1 MRFVASAKKTINE
14 NEKLH
19 LLLKWIVPLV
29 EVLVFAFIWTAILK
43 SLQLFP
49 AGMKLF
55 IAGVCFVVLCLSVT
69 LRVYNLRYEKSLI
82 VRVLTFT
89 VIAGV
94 ATYIVSA
101 HLRGIDS
108 LLSVFAETDNL
119 IESLTH
125 LVSAAPLSVKITL
138 AAFIFF
144 AVVFIGAASE
154 AYLAA
159 LFVQRQI
166 KTDSEKT

>member
-1 MRFVASAKKTINE
+1 MRFIASPKKAIN
-14 NEKLH
+14 KSDRLY

-29 EVLVFAFIWTAILK
+29 EILVFSLIWTAILK
-43 SLQLFP
+43 RLQLFP
-49 AGMKLF
+49 AGMTLF
-55 IAGVCFVVLCLSVT
+55 VAGICSVALCLNVT
-69 LRVYNLRYEKSLI
+69 LRVSNLRYEKSLL
-82 VRVLTFT
+82 VRVLTFAA
-89 VIAGV
+89 IAGV

-101 HLRGIDS
+101 HLLGIDS
-108 LLSVFAETDNL
+108 LLSVFAETNNL

-144 AVVFIGAASE
+144 AVVFIGAVSK

-159 LFVQRQI
+159 LVVERRF
-166 KTDSEKT
+166 EKEIEKA